1 MKRIGMT
8 LFLLAGLISVTTTG
22 FAQTLDEQTQQ
33 ALIAALNDEYKAKAT
48 YQKVIDTFGEV
59 RPFANIIQAEQTHI
73 DLLLPLFEKYGV
85 PVPEDNQYA
94 EVPEFATLQDAL
106 KAGVDAEIANA
117 KLYDDLFA
125 TVKEADIL
133 AVFTRLRDASQ
144 DNHLPAFERALDGG
158 KTGQGQQRNNGNGSG
173 NSDNNSNGSDGN
185 QNGNGN
191 NGNQSGSG
199 NGNRNGGN
207 QNGNGN
213 GKGNGNR

>member
-8 LFLLAGLISVTTTG
+8 LFLLAGLLTASATG

-33 ALIAALNDEYKAKAT
+33 ALIAALTDEYIAKAT
-48 YQKVIDTFGEV
+48 YQKVIDTFGDV
-59 RPFANIIQAEQTHI
+59 RPFSNIIQAEQTHI

-85 PVPEDNQYA
+85 PVPEENQYA
-94 EVPEFATLQDAL
+94 EAPEFETLQDAL

-117 KLYDDLFA
+117 KLYDDFLA
-125 TVKEADIL
+125 NIKETDIL

-144 DNHLPAFERALDGG
+144 QNHLPAFERALDGG
-158 KTGQGQQRNNGNGSG
+158 NNAQGQQRNN
-173 NSDNNSNGSDGN
+173 SNDQN

-191 NGNQSGSG
+191 NGNDSNG
-199 NGNRNGGN
+199 NGGNKNGNGKNGNGNGGN

-213 GKGNGNR
+213 GKGKGNR